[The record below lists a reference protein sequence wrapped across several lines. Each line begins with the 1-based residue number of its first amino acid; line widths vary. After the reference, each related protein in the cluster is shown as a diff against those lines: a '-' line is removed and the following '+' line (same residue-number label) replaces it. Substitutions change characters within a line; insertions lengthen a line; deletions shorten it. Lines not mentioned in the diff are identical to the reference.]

1 MAPLVR
7 AAMLRDVKRIYL
19 GVTHMHRLFV
29 IGGVVA
35 SVILIVFGMAAIVMG
50 TTGRSDVRT
59 ELAREQIVGTPD
71 STIPN
76 QKVDTGDEARAFAAV
91 MRKHTLEIT
100 GGQTFAQMG
109 RFLDAAGKPTSDAA
123 QAAKDPKSGQ
133 PVENPLRQ
141 VWVTSTAL
149 SPALNT
155 SYFAERVS
163 LFSIVMGIALFLTG
177 IGFLVLTLGVLR
189 QGAGLVARERELA

>member
-1 MAPLVR
+1 
-7 AAMLRDVKRIYL
+7 
-19 GVTHMHRLFV
+19 MHRLFV
-29 IGGVVA
+29 IGGMVA
-35 SVILIVFGMAAIVMG
+35 SVILIAFGVAAIVMG

-59 ELAREQIVGTPD
+59 ELARENIVGTPD

-109 RFLDAAGKPTSDAA
+109 RFLDASGKPTSDEA
-123 QAAKDPKSGQ
+123 QAAKNPKSGQ

-141 VWVTSTAL
+141 VWVT
-149 SPALNT
+149 
-155 SYFAERVS
+155 
-163 LFSIVMGIALFLTG
+163 
-177 IGFLVLTLGVLR
+177 
-189 QGAGLVARERELA
+189 